1 MQFHILD
8 ENYIPVA
15 VMDNELPES
24 IHYQKSKFHQFLTGS
39 ANFFDFETSKLH
51 VDSDKFQVG
60 YWIAFRYDDRDRLLY
75 IDNIAEAER
84 DKMMTIS
91 SISDNLDL
99 NNETIQPFAAPEAK
113 PFKWYFDKIMFDT
126 GYEIGINEISNLTRK
141 LSWDSEMTIR
151 NFIQSVATQFD
162 NAELDYEVQLN
173 SDFTVKKRLIH
184 IKKKIGEVRDDIE
197 LRYNENI
204 KTIKRTT
211 STSGLYTAIRPVS
224 RDNNDKIIDISSM
237 PDWEKK
243 DENGNVK
250 FFHKKGST
258 LIFAPQA
265 NARFGNRGANITGGG
280 YIVYDFSHDNI
291 SQSELFNRAAKYLE
305 DHSVPAVNYLA
316 EGKTDAKI
324 GDTVKMVND
333 GYTPQLL
340 TSARVLEKV
349 ASFDD
354 DSIERAEFGN
364 YKALQSQISAD
375 LIAKMQQLAE
385 ENAPYKVV
393 TLTTNGLTFKNSE
406 GSTTLTARLYK
417 GSKEI
422 APEKYEWTIDG
433 VVISGSSDQHE
444 ITAEDIDG
452 KAIVRWSAVINSVV
466 VAIDEVTIID
476 VSDGKHGIDGK
487 TYYTHTAY
495 AYSSDGTDRFM
506 NVYPTL
512 NLLSNSLFTDP
523 IKTYPDSNSAFY
535 GLQSSVVGSEYVP
548 STSNRDLTINSLY
561 VAGLEL
567 PIGAYTSSITIANNS
582 ETVATVNLIMIK
594 GTADTDISPVVNG
607 NSVPWWFTAFGNPG
621 VTINIPANSTARYT
635 FTFKA
640 KSTNNTGSGRD
651 QFIVFRETTSI
662 PVTRFSKP
670 KLEIGST
677 ATPWIPSSSEV
688 KTSDYPSYIGTYSDT
703 NVNGSTDHSKYTWTV
718 FKGADGR
725 GVSSVAQKW
734 LVQSSSIKPNYVW
747 TDSMWQTTLPAM
759 SATNKY
765 LYTIER
771 TTYTDTTTSDVIT
784 LSAIYGDKGD
794 QGNPG
799 SPGAPGSNGKDA
811 ITIVLSNENV
821 TLPANSLGV
830 VTSYANSNTTIGV
843 TYGSGA
849 DLTPVASGATLT
861 NNQYKVTAAASG
873 ITAGTQSVDVDNKKV
888 NFSIAS
894 GMNETSGAVASITY
908 TISIRNSAGVTS
920 TVTKVQNFTKAEK
933 GITGDKGI
941 DSYTYIRYSASSNG
955 ASMTNLPGADSLY
968 IGTCTTTQ
976 ATAPTEAGSYVW
988 AKFVGED
995 GAKGDPTGITQS
1007 MTEPITRYTGMLWQ
1021 YTGADNLVATGITA
1035 LPNSLYVW
1043 TGSAWQLYLVK
1054 STNLQVDNGFITNA
1068 MIGDAQIESA
1078 KIKSL
1083 DAWKINADSLEALSA
1098 KIGKISNTFDNSSGG
1113 IDNKGE
1119 IAIEDSVKVVY
1130 YNANTRTTIDLVT
1143 STSGQGLF
1151 AQYLPDKNDT
1161 TKFQQAWYT
1170 PSYLYF
1176 SDSIN
1181 NWTGQITAE
1190 NVTLVPWTDLTYLS
1204 GYTTAENNPC
1214 QYRKIRNL
1222 DGSYKVEFRG
1232 QVKLVSGN
1240 FPTSNFQAIANLPVG
1255 VRPNT
1260 NKFATAV
1267 GDVTGSQTI
1276 RIGALTDGNIQ
1287 IGVRGT
1293 ATAYVAIDS
1302 LGYVI

>member
-8 ENYIPVA
+8 ENYIPVS

-452 KAIVRWSAVINSVV
+452 KAVV
-466 VAIDEVTIID
+466 
-476 VSDGKHGIDGK
+476 
-487 TYYTHTAY
+487 
-495 AYSSDGTDRFM
+495 
-506 NVYPTL
+506 
-512 NLLSNSLFTDP
+512 
-523 IKTYPDSNSAFY
+523 
-535 GLQSSVVGSEYVP
+535 
-548 STSNRDLTINSLY
+548 
-561 VAGLEL
+561 
-567 PIGAYTSSITIANNS
+567 
-582 ETVATVNLIMIK
+582 
-594 GTADTDISPVVNG
+594 
-607 NSVPWWFTAFGNPG
+607 
-621 VTINIPANSTARYT
+621 
-635 FTFKA
+635 
-640 KSTNNTGSGRD
+640 
-651 QFIVFRETTSI
+651 
-662 PVTRFSKP
+662 
-670 KLEIGST
+670 
-677 ATPWIPSSSEV
+677 
-688 KTSDYPSYIGTYSDT
+688 
-703 NVNGSTDHSKYTWTV
+703 
-718 FKGADGR
+718 
-725 GVSSVAQKW
+725 
-734 LVQSSSIKPNYVW
+734 
-747 TDSMWQTTLPAM
+747 
-759 SATNKY
+759 
-765 LYTIER
+765 
-771 TTYTDTTTSDVIT
+771 
-784 LSAIYGDKGD
+784 
-794 QGNPG
+794 
-799 SPGAPGSNGKDA
+799 
-811 ITIVLSNENV
+811 
-821 TLPANSLGV
+821 
-830 VTSYANSNTTIGV
+830 
-843 TYGSGA
+843 
-849 DLTPVASGATLT
+849 
-861 NNQYKVTAAASG
+861 
-873 ITAGTQSVDVDNKKV
+873 
-888 NFSIAS
+888 
-894 GMNETSGAVASITY
+894 
-908 TISIRNSAGVTS
+908 
-920 TVTKVQNFTKAEK
+920 
-933 GITGDKGI
+933 
-941 DSYTYIRYSASSNG
+941 
-955 ASMTNLPGADSLY
+955 
-968 IGTCTTTQ
+968 
-976 ATAPTEAGSYVW
+976 
-988 AKFVGED
+988 
-995 GAKGDPTGITQS
+995 
-1007 MTEPITRYTGMLWQ
+1007 
-1021 YTGADNLVATGITA
+1021 
-1035 LPNSLYVW
+1035 
-1043 TGSAWQLYLVK
+1043 
-1054 STNLQVDNGFITNA
+1054 
-1068 MIGDAQIESA
+1068 
-1078 KIKSL
+1078 
-1083 DAWKINADSLEALSA
+1083 
-1098 KIGKISNTFDNSSGG
+1098 
-1113 IDNKGE
+1113 
-1119 IAIEDSVKVVY
+1119 
-1130 YNANTRTTIDLVT
+1130 
-1143 STSGQGLF
+1143 
-1151 AQYLPDKNDT
+1151 
-1161 TKFQQAWYT
+1161 
-1170 PSYLYF
+1170 
-1176 SDSIN
+1176 
-1181 NWTGQITAE
+1181 
-1190 NVTLVPWTDLTYLS
+1190 
-1204 GYTTAENNPC
+1204 
-1214 QYRKIRNL
+1214 
-1222 DGSYKVEFRG
+1222 
-1232 QVKLVSGN
+1232 
-1240 FPTSNFQAIANLPVG
+1240 
-1255 VRPNT
+1255 
-1260 NKFATAV
+1260 
-1267 GDVTGSQTI
+1267 
-1276 RIGALTDGNIQ
+1276 
-1287 IGVRGT
+1287 
-1293 ATAYVAIDS
+1293 
-1302 LGYVI
+1302 

>member
-305 DHSVPAVNYLA
+305 DHSVPAVNYLV

-452 KAIVRWSAVINSVV
+452 KAVVRWSAVINSVV

-476 VSDGKHGIDGK
+476 VSDGADGSPGK
-487 TYYTHTAY
+487 DAWSINMTNENIILPAD
-495 AYSSDGTDRFM
+495 SDG
-506 NVYPTL
+506 NVTSYDNSNTVISITYGNGQILSPVPKGTQL
-512 NLLSNSLFTDP
+512 APNQFKIGNPEYNLLSGTKDFSGNFNSNWNDGGANYYDDGNYNGFEVKSTTYQWYGLLQEYP
-523 IKTYPDSNSAFY
+523 ITESGTYTFSAFVKSDYEDNEIHRFVTINGVIVY
-535 GLQSSVVGSEYVP
+535 GEVIGHKFNWMRDSVVIQDLSVGDIVHVRYEKGTYNNNPFSVAGYKLEYSSTATTWMPAISESEITIGTQSIDTVSKTVNYSNVSNMISEKGIISNIYYIIYICNQDGIVTVITKTQKISKSEKGQSSVTCVIESTAGNIFKNGVGSTELTCRVYK
-548 STSNRDLTINSLY
+548 SGSEIDTSGFDYIYKWSQRDQ
-561 VAGLEL
+561 
-567 PIGAYTSSITIANNS
+567 
-582 ETVATVNLIMIK
+582 
-594 GTADTDISPVVNG
+594 NG
-607 NSVPWWFTAFGNPG
+607 VLNPNFG
-621 VTINIPANSTARYT
+621 
-635 FTFKA
+635 
-640 KSTNNTGSGRD
+640 GSG
-651 QFIVFRETTSI
+651 I
-662 PVTRFSKP
+662 
-670 KLEIGST
+670 
-677 ATPWIPSSSEV
+677 
-688 KTSDYPSYIGTYSDT
+688 
-703 NVNGSTDHSKYTWTV
+703 
-718 FKGADGR
+718 
-725 GVSSVAQKW
+725 
-734 LVQSSSIKPNYVW
+734 
-747 TDSMWQTTLPAM
+747 
-759 SATNKY
+759 
-765 LYTIER
+765 
-771 TTYTDTTTSDVIT
+771 
-784 LSAIYGDKGD
+784 
-794 QGNPG
+794 
-799 SPGAPGSNGKDA
+799 
-811 ITIVLSNENV
+811 
-821 TLPANSLGV
+821 
-830 VTSYANSNTTIGV
+830 
-843 TYGSGA
+843 
-849 DLTPVASGATLT
+849 
-861 NNQYKVTAAASG
+861 QY
-873 ITAGTQSVDVDNKKV
+873 
-888 NFSIAS
+888 
-894 GMNETSGAVASITY
+894 
-908 TISIRNSAGVTS
+908 
-920 TVTKVQNFTKAEK
+920 
-933 GITGDKGI
+933 
-941 DSYTYIRYSASSNG
+941 
-955 ASMTNLPGADSLY
+955 
-968 IGTCTTTQ
+968 
-976 ATAPTEAGSYVW
+976 
-988 AKFVGED
+988 
-995 GAKGDPTGITQS
+995 
-1007 MTEPITRYTGMLWQ
+1007 
-1021 YTGADNLVATGITA
+1021 
-1035 LPNSLYVW
+1035 
-1043 TGSAWQLYLVK
+1043 
-1054 STNLQVDNGFITNA
+1054 
-1068 MIGDAQIESA
+1068 
-1078 KIKSL
+1078 
-1083 DAWKINADSLEALSA
+1083 
-1098 KIGKISNTFDNSSGG
+1098 KIGKTISVAATDIN
-1113 IDNKGE
+1113 
-1119 IAIEDSVKVVY
+1119 VK
-1130 YNANTRTTIDLVT
+1130 
-1143 STSGQGLF
+1143 
-1151 AQYLPDKNDT
+1151 AQYICEIE
-1161 TKFQQAWYT
+1161 Q
-1170 PSYLYF
+1170 
-1176 SDSIN
+1176 
-1181 NWTGQITAE
+1181 
-1190 NVTLVPWTDLTYLS
+1190 
-1204 GYTTAENNPC
+1204 
-1214 QYRKIRNL
+1214 
-1222 DGSYKVEFRG
+1222 
-1232 QVKLVSGN
+1232 
-1240 FPTSNFQAIANLPVG
+1240 
-1255 VRPNT
+1255 
-1260 NKFATAV
+1260 
-1267 GDVTGSQTI
+1267 
-1276 RIGALTDGNIQ
+1276 
-1287 IGVRGT
+1287 
-1293 ATAYVAIDS
+1293 
-1302 LGYVI
+1302 

>member
-305 DHSVPAVNYLA
+305 DHSVPAVNYLV

-452 KAIVRWSAVINSVV
+452 KAVVRWSAVINSVV

-476 VSDGKHGIDGK
+476 VSDGADGISPINLVIESSNGYQFK
-487 TYYTHTAY
+487 NNVINTTFTAILY
-495 AYSSDGTDRFM
+495 QDNKEIDSDGTKFAY
-506 NVYPTL
+506 VW
-512 NLLSNSLFTDP
+512 S
-523 IKTYPDSNSAFY
+523 KTKSD
-535 GLQSSVVGSEYVP
+535 
-548 STSNRDLTINSLY
+548 
-561 VAGLEL
+561 
-567 PIGAYTSSITIANNS
+567 
-582 ETVATVNLIMIK
+582 
-594 GTADTDISPVVNG
+594 GTADTAWNL
-607 NSVPWWFTAFGNPG
+607 A
-621 VTINIPANSTARYT
+621 
-635 FTFKA
+635 
-640 KSTNNTGSGRD
+640 
-651 QFIVFRETTSI
+651 
-662 PVTRFSKP
+662 
-670 KLEIGST
+670 
-677 ATPWIPSSSEV
+677 
-688 KTSDYPSYIGTYSDT
+688 
-703 NVNGSTDHSKYTWTV
+703 H
-718 FKGADGR
+718 
-725 GVSSVAQKW
+725 
-734 LVQSSSIKPNYVW
+734 QSSQKSI
-747 TDSMWQTTLPAM
+747 TI
-759 SATNKY
+759 TN
-765 LYTIER
+765 
-771 TTYTDTTTSDVIT
+771 SDV
-784 LSAIYGDKGD
+784 
-794 QGNPG
+794 
-799 SPGAPGSNGKDA
+799 
-811 ITIVLSNENV
+811 
-821 TLPANSLGV
+821 
-830 VTSYANSNTTIGV
+830 
-843 TYGSGA
+843 
-849 DLTPVASGATLT
+849 
-861 NNQYKVTAAASG
+861 
-873 ITAGTQSVDVDNKKV
+873 
-888 NFSIAS
+888 
-894 GMNETSGAVASITY
+894 
-908 TISIRNSAGVTS
+908 
-920 TVTKVQNFTKAEK
+920 
-933 GITGDKGI
+933 
-941 DSYTYIRYSASSNG
+941 
-955 ASMTNLPGADSLY
+955 
-968 IGTCTTTQ
+968 
-976 ATAPTEAGSYVW
+976 
-988 AKFVGED
+988 
-995 GAKGDPTGITQS
+995 
-1007 MTEPITRYTGMLWQ
+1007 WQ
-1021 YTGADNLVATGITA
+1021 RA
-1035 LPNSLYVW
+1035 
-1043 TGSAWQLYLVK
+1043 
-1054 STNLQVDNGFITNA
+1054 
-1068 MIGDAQIESA
+1068 
-1078 KIKSL
+1078 
-1083 DAWKINADSLEALSA
+1083 
-1098 KIGKISNTFDNSSGG
+1098 TFDC
-1113 IDNKGE
+1113 
-1119 IAIEDSVKVVY
+1119 
-1130 YNANTRTTIDLVT
+1130 
-1143 STSGQGLF
+1143 
-1151 AQYLPDKNDT
+1151 
-1161 TKFQQAWYT
+1161 
-1170 PSYLYF
+1170 
-1176 SDSIN
+1176 
-1181 NWTGQITAE
+1181 TAE
-1190 NVTLVPWTDLTYLS
+1190 PLN
-1204 GYTTAENNPC
+1204 
-1214 QYRKIRNL
+1214 
-1222 DGSYKVEFRG
+1222 
-1232 QVKLVSGN
+1232 
-1240 FPTSNFQAIANLPVG
+1240 
-1255 VRPNT
+1255 
-1260 NKFATAV
+1260 
-1267 GDVTGSQTI
+1267 
-1276 RIGALTDGNIQ
+1276 
-1287 IGVRGT
+1287 
-1293 ATAYVAIDS
+1293 
-1302 LGYVI
+1302 